1 VGSLAAHL
9 ARRPGED
16 VEAVARMLRRSA
28 HRGAPGAT
36 VTLGRCTVGITVNDV
51 PADAA
56 EEEGIAAAVLGDLDD
71 HAELTASLGLAP
83 DASTATT
90 VATAV
95 RRWGADSTASRLR
108 GRVAVV
114 ATDGERLWAFRDHV
128 GLRTLH
134 LHEGGAGHSV
144 ASEAKQ
150 AAAGGG
156 VLAPDA
162 GAVVDRFFER
172 QAPNDTVWPGVRRL
186 PSATV
191 VEIGAAAPRERRYW
205 NPGHLLETWSG
216 TEGDA
221 VDAFRAAL
229 DRAVVRCFRGD
240 DAVALSGGID
250 STSIAGAAAPL
261 HIERCGGAL
270 GAVSSVYPAHPGV
283 DEGPLITEAAA
294 RFGLDLHTFE
304 SRARPLDDLERWSRI
319 LDSPLHPLSGPELAE
334 LYGQA
339 VGSGYRTILLGN
351 EAELVYDQ
359 RHQLLPY
366 LVTHGRLAAA
376 RALVVQ
382 KRRQGRRWAGVA
394 RLLAEPVI
402 PAFRGAGPDAVPW
415 LSLRPGR
422 RQRARSPRRAWS
434 DDQLAGIRSDAVLP
448 SADEIIADTAGVVGR
463 LPFFDVDLWELV
475 LSLPAEVKFPG
486 GRYKG
491 FVRDA
496 MRGTV
501 PDSILDRPK
510 TLFNSAVAST
520 VDHAALRRWLLDA
533 PVRIEGVDY
542 RLLEQRL
549 RGPLPRTE
557 LAWANALATVH
568 AFLEIA

>member
-1 VGSLAAHL
+1 
-9 ARRPGED
+9 
-16 VEAVARMLRRSA
+16 M
-28 HRGAPGAT
+28 
-36 VTLGRCTVGITVNDV
+36 GITVNEV
-51 PADAA
+51 PADVA
-56 EEEGIAAAVLGDLDD
+56 EDAGVAAAVVGDLDD
-71 HAELTASLGLAP
+71 HGELIAALGLP
-83 DASTATT
+83 PTSSPATT
-90 VATAV
+90 VANAV
-95 RRWGADSTASRLR
+95 RRWGADATAARLR
-108 GRVAVV
+108 GRLAAV

-134 LHEGGAGHSV
+134 RHEGGAGHSV

-156 VLAPDA
+156 VLAPDT

-191 VEIGAAAPRERRYW
+191 VELGGAVPSERRYW
-205 NPGHLLETWSG
+205 RPEHLLETWRG
-216 TEGDA
+216 AEGAA
-221 VDAFRAAL
+221 VEAFRAAL
-229 DRAVVRCFRGD
+229 DRAVARCFRGD

-250 STSIAGAAAPL
+250 STSIAGAGAPL
-261 HIERCGGAL
+261 HVERCGSAL
-270 GAVSSVYPAHPGV
+270 GAVSSVYPAHPDV
-283 DEGPLITEAAA
+283 DEGPLIREAAA

-339 VGSGYRTILLGN
+339 VGSGYRTLLLGN

-359 RHQLLPY
+359 RHQLLPH
-366 LVTHGRLAAA
+366 LLTHGRLAAA
-376 RALVVQ
+376 RALVAQ
-382 KRRQGRRWAGVA
+382 KRRQGRRWAGVG
-394 RLLAEPVI
+394 RLLAEPVL
-402 PAFRGAGPDAVPW
+402 PAFHRPQPGELPW
-415 LSLRPGR
+415 LSTPAGR
-422 RQRARSPRRAWS
+422 RQRARSPRRAWI

-475 LSLPAEVKFPG
+475 LSLPAEVKFPA

-520 VDHAALRRWLLDA
+520 ADHGALRRWLLD
-533 PVRIEGVDY
+533 PSVRLDGVDY
-542 RLLEQRL
+542 RILEQRL
-549 RGPLPRTE
+549 QGPLPRTE

-568 AFLEIA
+568 AFLEVA